1 MRLSERL
8 SVFVFPLLGCFW
20 MLFDYQQ
27 CLCMWS
33 VTVQDSEGSYVIL
46 LRLQWQQEARQN
58 SSSEGK
64 RPVGPEAALL
74 LQTIHR
80 TPSQRLLHMCYQTP
94 ERLCRAWQGRGLMN
108 AQRYAIRIQN
118 DWANLTQ
125 TDELFSSYFTLKS
138 KEKRFCLMVL
148 KVSFIFKIFLF
159 TYLFYLLHFDMMT
172 IKHIFVSNAKC
183 KKKKT

>member
-1 MRLSERL
+1 
-8 SVFVFPLLGCFW
+8 

-46 LRLQWQQEARQN
+46 LRLQWQQEAHQN

-80 TPSQRLLHMCYQTP
+80 TPSQRLPHMCYQTP

-108 AQRYAIRIQN
+108 AQCYAIRIQN

-148 KVSFIFKIFLF
+148 KVSFIFKIF
-159 TYLFYLLHFDMMT
+159 YLLIYFIYCILTWWQLNTFLCQMQ
-172 IKHIFVSNAKC
+172 NA